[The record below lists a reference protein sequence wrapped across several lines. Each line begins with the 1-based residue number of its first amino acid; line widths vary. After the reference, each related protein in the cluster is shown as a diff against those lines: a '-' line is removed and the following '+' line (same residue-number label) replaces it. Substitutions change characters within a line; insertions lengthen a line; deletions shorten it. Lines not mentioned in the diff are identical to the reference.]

1 MEKTENRP
9 NHSPPPPRL
18 DAAKEDR
25 PWSVF
30 CDSIEKAPK
39 PKYRMI
45 SLFSG
50 CGGSDLG
57 FRFAGFDVLWANDIN
72 ADACKT
78 YRNNIG
84 GEIVS
89 GDIRKIELPKKEEEI
104 DLLSACFPCQPF
116 SNAGARRGAK
126 DGKNGDLN
134 EFALKAV
141 EHFRPKIVVCEN
153 VRGMLSIKDDKGK
166 LIIVGFCRK
175 LSRLGY
181 DAYFWLADSSK
192 NRVAQKRIR
201 LFVVG
206 VKTGAIKGKF
216 PYPLPQSDKGLTLG
230 ETFHGIDQKLP
241 NADEV
246 VKLSSLAERFCRFI
260 PAGGSWKNIPYR
272 YMTGRFRKI
281 RRQKDR
287 YRQPNFYRRFGYD
300 EIAGTITASFKPEN
314 SGVLHPD
321 LEEKRAYSVREAAR
335 IQSFPDW
342 FEFHGKT
349 PAAMCRQI
357 GNAVP
362 PRLAYEIGQLAASAL
377 EKKKTED
384 RKYMSFASFRAL
396 RRPFR
401 TNDDCV
407 FLAAS
412 KRSQK

>member
-1 MEKTENRP
+1 M
-9 NHSPPPPRL
+9 
-18 DAAKEDR
+18 
-25 PWSVF
+25 F
-30 CDSIEKAPK
+30 GDSIENAPE

-230 ETFHGIDQKLP
+230 ETFHDIDQKLP

-362 PRLAYEIGQLAASAL
+362 PRLAYEIGKLAAVAL
-377 EKKKTED
+377 EKKQTESRD
-384 RKYMSFASFRAL
+384 YMPFKRFQALKRAY
-396 RRPFR
+396 R
-401 TNDDCV
+401 TTDSCV
-407 FLAAS
+407 FLAGIS
-412 KRSQK
+412 PKEQK